1 MPQKKKH
8 GQDRKPAGVPISA
21 QSTTLTEKPKRGRRT
36 ISDNFL
42 LGTRNAWAALLE
54 ESWSEIGWPL
64 LRIRDR
70 RNSTIEDVRKAFEP
84 VKVKPH
90 NSGLATAFYSES
102 PESANPSEIR
112 KNRVWLG
119 NLGAEIHQTQV
130 KRDECQRSCQE
141 VEAALKEP
149 NPGDADAIKD
159 EGQRR
164 LQRLLQ
170 LEDDLRKL
178 QSERDTLD
186 VKVRDQEAHVSRSEL
201 LDYLHSGRYAINPQ
215 NLANALAGVPWMK
228 WRQSFTRCSAVP
240 FNQPRLDYS
249 VFEAISKVW
258 RRRSD
263 EFEEAPVQF
272 FRAGLLKLSKKL
284 GYTRQFLREHWH
296 DLKLAIG
303 ECWQSKHEPTA
314 IPFVITSTFM
324 RNVTRQKNPAE
335 RILAERDKLEA

>member
-1 MPQKKKH
+1 MPHKKKH
-8 GQDRKPAGVPISA
+8 GQDRNPGGVSISA

-36 ISDNFL
+36 IPDNFL

-54 ESWSEIGWPL
+54 ESWPEIGWPL
-64 LRIRDR
+64 LRTRDR
-70 RNSTIEDVRKAFEP
+70 RNSTIEDVRKTFEP
-84 VKVKPH
+84 VKEKPH
-90 NSGLATAFYSES
+90 NSGLATAFYDKSS
-102 PESANPSEIR
+102 ESANPSVIR
-112 KNRVWLG
+112 KNRLHVGKLD
-119 NLGAEIHQTQV
+119 AEIHQTQV

-159 EGQRR
+159 EGRRR

-170 LEDDLRKL
+170 LEDNLKKL
-178 QSERDTLD
+178 QSERDILD
-186 VKVRDQEAHVSRSEL
+186 IKVRNQEAYVSRSEL
-201 LDYLHSGRYAINPQ
+201 LNYLHSGRYAINPQ

-228 WRQSFTRCSAVP
+228 WRQSFTRCSAMP

-249 VFEAISKVW
+249 VFEAMSDVW

-263 EFEEAPVQF
+263 EFEEAPVEF

-284 GYTRQFLREHWH
+284 GYTRQFLCEHWH
-296 DLKLAIG
+296 DLKLAIE
-303 ECWQSKHEPTA
+303 ECWQSKHDPTS

-324 RNVTRQKNPAE
+324 RNVTRQKGPAE
-335 RILAERDKLEA
+335 RILAERDKLEG